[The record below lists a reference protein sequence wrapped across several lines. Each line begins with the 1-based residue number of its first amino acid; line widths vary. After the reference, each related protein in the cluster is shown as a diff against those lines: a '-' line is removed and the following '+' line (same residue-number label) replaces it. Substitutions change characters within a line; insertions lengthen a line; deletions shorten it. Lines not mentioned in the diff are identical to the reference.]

1 MPSTSSLTVSSS
13 TCSESSYALT
23 TQRQHPG
30 QLAPTKDQS
39 KISRWCY
46 FPAPLLR
53 CFRQRTGF
61 TASAGEPGPMCTQH
75 TAGCCLRRAKK
86 DSRTPQ
92 QFREMNTLVPDIK
105 VGFGVASDP
114 PIHAFKPVSKARFMS
129 GTPVILSSIHGH
141 LYQAVQSLNLTRSE
155 YRTKRALAGVSLYGG
170 AGELLRFGI
179 EARSLSR

>member
-1 MPSTSSLTVSSS
+1 MDVCTRNWTPLRYGLIWVCFSPDFAGRYSL
-13 TCSESSYALT
+13 
-23 TQRQHPG
+23 RQPPG
-30 QLAPTKDQS
+30 
-39 KISRWCY
+39 
-46 FPAPLLR
+46 
-53 CFRQRTGF
+53 
-61 TASAGEPGPMCTQH
+61 
-75 TAGCCLRRAKK
+75 AKK

-179 EARSLSR
+179 EARSRSR